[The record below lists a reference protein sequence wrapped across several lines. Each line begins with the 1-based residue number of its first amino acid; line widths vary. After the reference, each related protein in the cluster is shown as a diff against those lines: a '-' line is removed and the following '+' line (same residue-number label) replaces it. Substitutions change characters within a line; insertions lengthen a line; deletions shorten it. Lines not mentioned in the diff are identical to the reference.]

1 MIGYLI
7 YGILIF
13 VNIAI
18 YVMVQMYFEGHE
30 AFNELSASATIK
42 NYNLPI
48 GVELLALMFQTCLR
62 STPFF

>member
-18 YVMVQMYFEGHE
+18 YVMVQMYFEAHE
-30 AFNELSASATIK
+30 AFNKIK
-42 NYNLPI
+42 HI
-48 GVELLALMFQTCLR
+48 GDFKL
-62 STPFF
+62 

>member
-30 AFNELSASATIK
+30 AFNEIK
-42 NYNLPI
+42 RI
-48 GVELLALMFQTCLR
+48 GDYQKL
-62 STPFF
+62 